1 MPTIAYEFEEIQRR
15 PVRPIPQKTLPAGVR
30 IGSGVALATSG
41 GLGRWKDNPHHWQTL
56 ILLFPLLHNPDQR
69 GYRKRVSMVL
79 IKRTVDEMRSMFSGY
94 TLSRARGWYW
104 DEKKGIG
111 VSDELIRCEID
122 GVFTGNE
129 LHTLHA
135 WRKKLLRRFKQDYIY
150 MRLVVSGTAL

>member
-1 MPTIAYEFEEIQRR
+1 
-15 PVRPIPQKTLPAGVR
+15 
-30 IGSGVALATSG
+30 
-41 GLGRWKDNPHHWQTL
+41 
-56 ILLFPLLHNPDQR
+56 
-69 GYRKRVSMVL
+69 
-79 IKRTVDEMRSMFSGY
+79 MFSGY